1 MLIDEISFLDQIFG
15 LEKKKKNLEQID
27 VTNISYWNPSYSYK
41 QYMEQYI
48 QLDYK
53 QDIFDYVYTYDLT
66 KSQRIKIMEKLGVQN
81 PTDSMCLL
89 NSTGTSTIINLINFL
104 KLHKYSKLGILTPS
118 YFSVEQ
124 SCQICNLPYEKI
136 PLEYF
141 QGKYFIPLQKILNHH
156 FDVIW
161 LTSPTYS
168 TGISF
173 DNVQLKQLKK
183 IIEENILVIADETLA
198 LPNQM
203 LVSKLPISD
212 CFFSICSPHKPLFI
226 NKIKFSA
233 LICPKKNDDFLEQ
246 WIDILSGSLLSSNL
260 IAIQHFL
267 SDNFIE
273 CIVAAQRWYKNAIN
287 EIYNIVQQFPN
298 LQYNLNETSPYKT
311 IYFKQPKLD
320 IKNLDNIN
328 TLISKDYVSYIPLE
342 FNKHYGFRINLSLDS
357 QDLSNALYRI
367 LRFYT

>member
-1 MLIDEISFLDQIFG
+1 MLIDEITFLDQIFE
-15 LEKKKKNLEQID
+15 LEKRKKDLEQID
-27 VTNISYWNPSYSYK
+27 VTNISYWNPSHSYK
-41 QYMEQYI
+41 QYLEPYI
-48 QLDYK
+48 QLDCQ

-66 KSQRIKIMEKLGVQN
+66 KKQRIQIMEKLGVQN
-81 PTDSMCLL
+81 PMDSMCLL
-89 NSTGTSTIINLINFL
+89 NSTGTSTILNLINFL
-104 KLHKYSKLGILTPS
+104 KLNKYRKLGILTPS

-124 SCQICNLPYEKI
+124 SCKIYNLPYEKI

-141 QGKYFIPLQKILNHH
+141 QGKYYIPLQKILEHH

-161 LTSPTYS
+161 LTSPAYS

-173 DNVQLKQLKK
+173 DNIQLKILKK
-183 IIEENILVIADETLA
+183 IISENILIIADETLA

-203 LVSKLPISD
+203 LISKLPISD

-246 WIDILSGSLLSSNL
+246 WVDILSGSLLSSNL

-267 SDNFIE
+267 SDNFKE
-273 CIVAAQRWYKNAIN
+273 CITAAQRWYRNAIN
-287 EIYNIVQQFPN
+287 EIFNIIQQFPN
-298 LQYNLNETSPYKT
+298 LQYNLDETSPYKT
-311 IYFKQPKLD
+311 IYFELPKLD

-328 TLISKDYVSYIPLE
+328 TLISKDCVSYIPLE
-342 FNKHYGFRINLSLDS
+342 FNEYYGFRINLSLNP

>member
-1 MLIDEISFLDQIFG
+1 MLIDEITFLDQIFE
-15 LEKKKKNLEQID
+15 LEKKKKILEKID
-27 VTNISYWNPSYSYK
+27 VTNISYWNPSHSYK

-48 QLDYK
+48 QLDCK

-66 KSQRIKIMEKLGVQN
+66 KKQRIKIMEKLGVQN
-81 PTDSMCLL
+81 PMNSMCLL
-89 NSTGTSTIINLINFL
+89 NSTGTNTIFNLINFL
-104 KLHKYSKLGILTPS
+104 KLHNYRKLGILTPS

-136 PLEYF
+136 SLDYF
-141 QGKYFIPLQKILNHH
+141 QGKYYIPLQKILKHH

-161 LTSPTYS
+161 LTSPAYS

-173 DNVQLKQLKK
+173 DDIQLKLLNK
-183 IIEENILVIADETLA
+183 IISEKILVIADETLA
-198 LPNQM
+198 FLNQM
-203 LVSKLPISD
+203 LISKIPISD
-212 CFFSICSPHKPLFI
+212 YFFSICSPHKPIFI

-233 LICPKKNDDFLEQ
+233 LICPNKNDDFLEQ
-246 WIDILSGSLLSSNL
+246 WVDILSGSLLASNL

-267 SDNFIE
+267 SDNFIV
-273 CIVAAQRWYKNAIN
+273 CIAAAQHWYKNTIN
-287 EIYNIVQQFPN
+287 EIYNILQQFPN
-298 LQYNLNETSPYKT
+298 LQYNLDETSPYKT
-311 IYFKQPKLD
+311 IYFKHPKLD

-342 FNKHYGFRINLSLDS
+342 FNNYYGFRVNLSLTS

-367 LRFYT
+367 LKFYT